1 MVNIIID
8 YNLYFSTKK
17 PLIASKK
24 SKVIAP
30 SSSDD
35 PVLVKAEQDEIQIED
50 STPVDDEYQD
60 FGSGDMDATFDD
72 GSFQDVSG
80 GADSFTA
87 ENKGKFFFSTS
98 YFGAFRLNIIK
109 H

>member
-1 MVNIIID
+1 M
-8 YNLYFSTKK
+8 
-17 PLIASKK
+17 
-24 SKVIAP
+24 
-30 SSSDD
+30 
-35 PVLVKAEQDEIQIED
+35 VKAEQDEIQIED